1 MTEVQ
6 GTSRVFWQHGRQGIF
21 LCHVWESGFSGQHNQ
36 ALRAQPTTGWE
47 PGFRPDERQQGLEA
61 GVGVRVR
68 SMRVKP
74 QRCRVWQAA
83 SGSLQQL
90 ARQGIAGS
98 IRVAAVAGE
107 FGYSSNAAL
116 ASMVLRLFGGG

>member
-1 MTEVQ
+1 
-6 GTSRVFWQHGRQGIF
+6 
-21 LCHVWESGFSGQHNQ
+21 
-36 ALRAQPTTGWE
+36 
-47 PGFRPDERQQGLEA
+47 
-61 GVGVRVR
+61 
-68 SMRVKP
+68 MRVKP